1 MKRAISVIVL
11 TSLLSFAG
19 VSGAEAKTFKN
30 CTELRKTYKYG
41 ISASSKAV
49 NKGAGPIYTPRVS
62 AAIYKANIKLD
73 LDKDKIICEVVRP
86 KQKPTT
92 TPTPTPTPTDS
103 ALPTDTSANLLS
115 NIELC
120 RISQGSNP
128 TGLLKTGFPRSTELA
143 IKNNK
148 VVVQLI
154 YVDFS
159 DLTDSAAPSAD
170 VDFWKV
176 GVNQFFDAMSDGKV
190 TFEWRYENKYLRM
203 PQSLASYK
211 ITRSGGGDFT
221 KFVQDAITLAD
232 PTVNFTDVDYVVAV
246 MPPNVTRALA
256 DVSPALVRTPSSPFA
271 TAEGNVFRGTLAAA
285 DTRFNEGYLLI
296 AHEFGH
302 LMGLQDYYY
311 YGWTQSMPYPDQF
324 KYMGQ
329 FDNMNFA
336 TGDSREWTAW
346 SRWILTFL
354 EDSKVRC
361 VGSTAPAETTHAL
374 SAASTKTT
382 NNQMVVVPTS
392 NTSAIVIESRRNLR
406 YDARAKEVSNGLL
419 VYRVNTQNN
428 SGYGPIEVIRKTTTK
443 DLYLADAPLKEG
455 ESITVDGITITNVDS
470 DSKWDLAKVT
480 ISR

>member
-1 MKRAISVIVL
+1 MKRSVSVL
-11 TSLLSFAG
+11 LLVSLFSFLG
-19 VSGAEAKTFKN
+19 TTGAEAKTYKN

-41 ISASSKAV
+41 ISQSSKAV

-73 LDKDKIICEVVRP
+73 LDKDKIICEVVGP
-86 KQKPTT
+86 KPK
-92 TPTPTPTPTDS
+92 PTPTPTPTDS
-103 ALPTDTSANLLS
+103 ALPTDTSASLLS

-120 RISQGSNP
+120 RISQGSSP
-128 TGLLKTGFPRSTELA
+128 TAPLRTGFPRNTELT
-143 IKNNK
+143 IKNSK
-148 VVVQLI
+148 AVVQLI

-159 DLTDSAAPSAD
+159 DLTDSAPPSAD

-203 PQSLASYK
+203 PKSLASYK
-211 ITRSGGGDFT
+211 ITRTGGGDFT
-221 KFVQDAITLAD
+221 QFVQDAITLAD

-256 DVSPALVRTPSSPFA
+256 DVSPALVRTASSPFI
-271 TAEGNVFRGTLAAA
+271 TAEGSVYRGTLAAA

-311 YGWTQSMPYPDQF
+311 YGWTQSMPFPDQF

-346 SRWILTFL
+346 SRWILSFL

-361 VGSTAPAETTHAL
+361 VGSTSPAETTHAL
-374 SAASTKTT
+374 SAASAKTT

-406 YDARAKEVSNGLL
+406 YDAKAKEVSNGLL

-443 DLYLADAPLKEG
+443 DLYLADAPLKKG
-455 ESITVDGITITNVDS
+455 DSITVDGITITNVDS